1 MQYNNEIENLNEEH
15 TNEEILVEDIPEK
28 KESFFKKH
36 AFFFGVLTSMICLAI
51 VCFGIK
57 GVLKMTG
64 QLLVIGEAGASTIT
78 SDALLD
84 EEVVEKI
91 DEIYSY
97 MNIYYYGDFEKEDIY
112 NSIYSGV
119 MESLEDP
126 YSVYYTPEEYE
137 DMRVSTSGTYYGI
150 GAGVSQDMTTMEVTI
165 SKVYRGTPSE
175 EAGLKNGDMILYVED
190 IDATSVEVSELV
202 QHIRGEE
209 GTTVHMTIYR
219 PSTGETLEFD
229 VERRHVELPSI
240 EGEMLEGNIG
250 YIQITEFQDKTDEQF
265 EVMLK
270 MLQKQ
275 GAKGL
280 IIDVRANPGGLLST
294 VVNLLDQVL
303 PEGLLVY
310 VEDKYGNRDEYTS
323 NAECVDL
330 PIVVLMDENSAS
342 ASEIFAGA
350 MKDYEYATLVGKTTY
365 GKGIVQNIIRL
376 SDGDAMKI
384 TTAKYFTPKGNDIHK
399 IGVTPDVEVDYEY
412 SGPENE
418 NYDKQDDRQFLK
430 AVEIMKEKLA
440 NE

>member
-1 MQYNNEIENLNEEH
+1 MEEN
-15 TNEEILVEDIPEK
+15 ILEEK

-36 AFFFGVLTSMICLAI
+36 AFFFGVLTSMICLVI

-57 GVLKMTG
+57 TVLKMTG
-64 QLLVIGEAGASTIT
+64 QLLVIGESGTSTV
-78 SDALLD
+78 SGEALLD
-84 EEVVEKI
+84 EKVVEKI

-97 MNIYYYGDFEKEDIY
+97 MNIYYYDEFEKEDVY

-119 MESLEDP
+119 LESLEDP
-126 YSVYYTPEEYE
+126 YSVYYTPQEYE
-137 DMRVSTSGTYYGI
+137 DLKVSTSGTYYGI
-150 GAGVSQDMTTMEVTI
+150 GAGVSQDLTTMEVTI
-165 SKVYRGTPSE
+165 TKVYRGTPSE
-175 EAGLKNGDMILYVED
+175 EAGLKNGDKLLAVED
-190 IDATSVEVSELV
+190 IEATSVEVSELV

-209 GTTVHMTIYR
+209 GTTVHLKIYR
-219 PSTGETLEFD
+219 PSTDEFLEFD
-229 VERRHVELPSI
+229 VMRKHVELPSI
-240 EGEMLEGNIG
+240 EGEMLEDGIG

-265 EVMLK
+265 EEMVNQ
-270 MLQKQ
+270 LQSQ
-275 GAKGL
+275 GMKGL
-280 IIDVRANPGGLLST
+280 IVDVRANPGGMLST

-310 VEDKYGNRDEYTS
+310 VEDKYGNRDEFTS
-323 NAECVDL
+323 DAACLNL
-330 PIVVLMDENSAS
+330 PMVVLTDESSAS

-399 IGVTPDVEVDYEY
+399 IGVVPDVEVEYEY

-418 NYDKQDDRQFLK
+418 TYDKQYDSQFLK
-430 AVEIMKEKLA
+430 AVEIMKEKLGQ
-440 NE
+440 